1 MKVLFFTKNEEDR
14 VSFEAEVCNLL
25 QLLDYCKANRPEL
38 YSKLVKEGLSY
49 TVYKEGAKQAY
60 PIRKEMISSDISDY
74 DILVISEKLYGEAIF
89 TALVAGLT
97 TAIASAAGGLVIGG
111 VVTAGAIATALAV
124 VIVVGL
130 VIALGYIIQALMPN
144 KKLSNGD
151 QDPSESSRIFNG
163 VPNITEQGGSVPV
176 VIGNCLFGGVRIG
189 LKFEPTAHTYTDV
202 VAVADFTAAMNY
214 PSTWLKIA

>member
-14 VSFEAEVCNLL
+14 VSFETDVSNLL
-25 QLLDYCKANRPEL
+25 QLLDYCKANKPEL
-38 YSKLVKEGLSY
+38 YSKLVKEELSY

-60 PIRKEMISSDISDY
+60 PIRKEIINSDISRY
-74 DILVISEKLYGEAIF
+74 DFLIISERLYGEAIISLIA
-89 TALVAGLT
+89 TSLITAGLST
-97 TAIASAAGGLVIGG
+97 IAAYAV
-111 VVTAGAIATALAV
+111 AV
-124 VIVVGL
+124 VITIAI

-144 KKLSNGD
+144 KKLGNDGN
-151 QDPSESSRIFNG
+151 QDPSEASRIFNG

-189 LKFEPTAHTYTDV
+189 LKFEPTANAYTDIIT
-202 VAVADFTAAMNY
+202 VADFTTAMNY